1 MLSVLEKRVD
11 FIEYNISEDSGKQR
25 LNDIGGGRQFPLI
38 VIGNQ
43 RVKYNT
49 EMQIVSSLAENI
61 GLEAVSR
68 SEQRVL
74 QSHFYEDGTPAI
86 IMYGTSWCPGC
97 KKMRNYFNKNDIQF
111 TELDAEGAA
120 LTDFTILKGGG
131 YRRIISANIKLLEET
146 RKEFSI

>member
-1 MLSVLEKRVD
+1 
-11 FIEYNISEDSGKQR
+11 
-25 LNDIGGGRQFPLI
+25 GGRQFPLI

-111 TELDAEGAA
+111 TELKA
-120 LTDFTILKGGG
+120 
-131 YRRIISANIKLLEET
+131 RH
-146 RKEFSI
+146 